1 MSQSVNAYRAA
12 LEGEIKKWNGYER
25 VLRGDDKKFFEELM
39 NISRSYAS
47 EGSSAEKDVVFQ
59 PMVMS
64 IILAQDKRMSRIEE
78 ALNRIKPQKDTQ
90 VEEKKSVGLVN
101 QLKLVPSL
109 KRVRRGLS
117 DFGPGSPD

>member
-1 MSQSVNAYRAA
+1 
-12 LEGEIKKWNGYER
+12 
-25 VLRGDDKKFFEELM
+25 M
-39 NISRSYAS
+39 NISRSFAL
-47 EGSSAEKDVVFQ
+47 EGSSAEKDVIFQ

-78 ALNRIKPQKDTQ
+78 ALNRIKPQQDTQ

-101 QLKLVPSL
+101 QLKPVPSL
-109 KRVRRGLS
+109 KRVQRGLS